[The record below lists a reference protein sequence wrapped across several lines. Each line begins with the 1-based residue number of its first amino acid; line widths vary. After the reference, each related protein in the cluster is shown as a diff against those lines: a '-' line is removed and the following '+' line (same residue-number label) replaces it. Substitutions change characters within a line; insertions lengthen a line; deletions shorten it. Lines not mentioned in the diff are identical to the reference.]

1 MLEINC
7 QNLLD
12 LVYHLQI
19 VSEDGLL
26 GKNANKF
33 VNKCSNFKSSITVS
47 YAYKTVNAKSILA
60 VLYLGATQYS
70 FIEITISGT
79 DEELAHDVIIEF
91 LTDNL

>member
-1 MLEINC
+1 MKTIKHLIIN
-7 QNLLD
+7 
-12 LVYHLQI
+12 
-19 VSEDGLL
+19 EDGLL
-26 GKNANKF
+26 GTNANKF

-60 VLYLGATQYS
+60 VLYLRATQYS

-79 DEELAHDVIIEF
+79 DEELARDEIIDF

>member
-1 MLEINC
+1 MKRRFKTNENDKASNSKWGWI
-7 QNLLD
+7 
-12 LVYHLQI
+12 I
-19 VSEDGLL
+19 RE
-26 GKNANKF
+26 NANKF

>member
-1 MLEINC
+1 MKTIK
-7 QNLLD
+7 
-12 LVYHLQI
+12 HLI

-79 DEELAHDVIIEF
+79 DEELAHYVIIEF
-91 LTDNL
+91 LVDNM